1 MKDKELFEQRKDKLN
16 NLVANAGYKS
26 FRSFAK
32 DVGITSANLY
42 SNIDGTYNM
51 SMKRMF
57 RVAEVLNV
65 PILQIIDIFYPEE
78 LAKNMDKF

>member
-1 MKDKELFEQRKDKLN
+1 MKNRSLFEQRKDKLN
-16 NLVANAGYKS
+16 NLVADAGYKS